1 METLKSSKIAIES
14 KIAQKYGISSE
25 QYKAMQE
32 DIKKETQSATDKA
45 KEQREIAKTERE
57 AEKAKK
63 SEIRGVRIS
72 LNNEGRDVLS
82 VAISER
88 KKLSNVINE
97 VQRAAKLIEEKNKKF
112 NEKLKKGQQ
121 PKMEILQVTEVL
133 NMNKFSTNLINAN
146 FTASQQLS
154 ILKGCGNYNLQS
166 VKKSLYTMAA
176 KKEIAVIQ
184 GDAQPFVND
193 YAHGKKF
200 AALIPIYTKK
210 FDELNAKKKHDTKQ
224 VKEIVNQYDAKHIS
238 EAEKNERL
246 TKYVT
251 KESMAFELQTLLGT
265 LLHELWTF
273 TKPNLTASQF
283 ENYMSFY
290 PNLDF
295 LEALV
300 NQKSKKEIENLA
312 KKIEASQPEIESVEI

>member
-1 METLKSSKIAIES
+1 M
-14 KIAQKYGISSE
+14 SSE
-25 QYKAMQE
+25 QFKAMQE
-32 DIKKETQSATDKA
+32 DIKKETQSVTDKA
-45 KEQREIAKTERE
+45 KEQREINKAEKE

-63 SEIRGVRIS
+63 SKIRGVRIT
-72 LNNEGRDVLS
+72 LNEEGKQVLN

-97 VQRAAKLIEEKNKKF
+97 VQRAAKLIEDKNKKF

-176 KKEIAVIQ
+176 KKEIAAVQ
-184 GDAQPFVND
+184 GDVQPFKNE

-200 AALIPIYTKK
+200 AALIPRYAKK
-210 FDELNAKKKHDTKQ
+210 FDELNAKKKQDAKQ
-224 VKEIVNQYDAKHIS
+224 VKEILNQYDAKHIS

-246 TKYVT
+246 LKYTT
-251 KESMAFELQTLLGT
+251 KESMFFELQTLLGT
-265 LLHELWTF
+265 LLHELWTV

-295 LEALV
+295 LESLV
-300 NQKSKKEIENLA
+300 NQKNKKEIENLA
-312 KKIEASQPEIESVEI
+312 KKIEENQPQIESVEI